1 MGQIV
6 DIETLLPL
14 RKKAKEENHKVVFTN
29 GCFDILHRGHI
40 EYLNEAKALGD
51 ILILGLN
58 SDVSVRALKGKER
71 PLNIEED
78 RAIILANLCSID
90 YVIIFDELTPAHLI
104 EQIIP
109 DILVKGGDYKIE
121 EIIGRKTVWANGGEV
136 IVIPEVQGRSSR
148 NSIQII
154 LERYS

>member
-148 NSIQII
+148 NIIQII